1 MSKFPVPN
9 NFFYCP
15 PLGDDEKEN
24 LIRVGESS
32 LIDLVR
38 SSKLQDGMI
47 RWEMDSDEN
56 GIQIFYGEDPNGPA
70 EVTLLASST
79 EVLATFDEVAA
90 LFRVETAEQYL
101 EYTKLF
107 AKDLLDAAHL
117 YSISSP
123 TEDRPR
129 HYTGVRWI
137 VVGSPYP
144 LVANRDYCYLEC
156 QDDFEMNGK
165 RGWGRSLTSINLPCC
180 PDFFGT
186 LGTIRATFIRS
197 GFVVLEA
204 KRPGYLKIIHALQ
217 TDFKGNIPKWVV
229 KIGMKRRART
239 IGDVDTYLRERRLSS
254 SPFLREHQLVP
265 KALRSKCYLCQSK
278 FGALSL
284 KARCRK
290 CGEVVCGK
298 CNKYWEVDTPRGR
311 KAIRVCSACSIT
323 GGRDI
328 TLSEYGA
335 GVTASEMSDER
346 SESSHQETLNP
357 TDMASVSSYDHRPH
371 NYPVSN
377 GFNQQHHSSPAFRRE
392 ETSSNGSN
400 PPSIRRQPQQPAPR
414 GTAGAPIIY
423 GSSGQPTEI
432 TRPPNG
438 SKASQPKED
447 ANKQDDDDFAPRESE
462 AESDSMSAYS
472 EYSLYQVG
480 RAQPFKPKLGEIK
493 EINPYENGFRR
504 GQVPPPRYGQYED
517 RSDNGNNL
525 RGSPVQPR
533 GVYGDRRHVVR
544 EQSQLPQV
552 ARDMLRKPVHDM
564 VPLNSSE
571 EPLDPNGPARDPPSP
586 QVNHD
591 SYPPKR
597 PSDSQET
604 AKPSK
609 GQSENVQG
617 VPPRRKE
624 ISLDSPLSSL
634 DSKRSEE
641 PRNQPR
647 QSQETTVDSKESH
660 VEHQNTPPP
669 SSQDFP
675 RSSHDI
681 PYGQKDVHRGS
692 PRDLQLDPQD
702 SLRESNELPLEQSQD
717 RGLQG
722 VSREIQGSPF
732 KSRNFPRESLNFPHD
747 LRGLPVDPHELL
759 VDPRGLPVDPRELPH
774 VPRGFPVDPREL
786 PRVPRGFP
794 VDPRELPREHRGLPV
809 DPRGLSRDPRDLPV
823 DPRELPRDPRGFPI
837 DPRRVPRDP
846 RGFPVDPRELS
857 RDPRGRAIDFED
869 LPSDPCEISRGPFEE
884 ARRPVDPQGFPPDPR
899 DLPQDF
905 SNNPQHLVRGPHEVS
920 MDPRFFRDPRQPP
933 RGPSELPRDTRE
945 LARDPRQLPHDPRE
959 VNHNI
964 REQPRDPREQ
974 ASDPRRQPLDPR
986 EAPREIREP
995 QWNSRDV
1002 PHRDLRGLPL
1012 ESRGYPMD
1020 FRNQPHDSR
1029 SYPIDPRGAPREYG
1043 IDPRDIPVDFR
1054 AYPREYPAG
1063 RNPREYQMDP
1073 RWNPHGYPADPRRGH
1088 DRRVIP
1094 NNDPRFPR
1102 DPRNLPSD
1110 GGKFPLDQPVDPRQI
1125 DNRPQDDE
1133 FPSRNLRPEY
1143 DGRDYPYTREAG
1155 WNQPRDYYG
1164 RDPRD
1169 YPRDILYDRRD
1180 YPRDHYPRDEPAY
1193 NPNVRAGRRGSRE
1206 DTRESIDGGSVK
1218 AESIQDEVAKVI
1230 QALKGEQTPD
1240 PKQLLA
1246 LYKQLQQMNLEG
1258 AN

>member
-24 LIRVGESS
+24 LIRIGESS

-123 TEDRPR
+123 TENRPR

-239 IGDVDTYLRERRLSS
+239 IGDIDTYLRERRLSS

-278 FGALSL
+278 FGVLSL

-335 GVTASEMSDER
+335 GVTASEM
-346 SESSHQETLNP
+346 
-357 TDMASVSSYDHRPH
+357 
-371 NYPVSN
+371 
-377 GFNQQHHSSPAFRRE
+377 
-392 ETSSNGSN
+392 
-400 PPSIRRQPQQPAPR
+400 
-414 GTAGAPIIY
+414 
-423 GSSGQPTEI
+423 SGQPTEI

-504 GQVPPPRYGQYED
+504 GQVPPPRYGQCED

-525 RGSPVQPR
+525 RGPPVQPR
-533 GVYGDRRHVVR
+533 DVYGDRRHVVR

-571 EPLDPNGPARDPPSP
+571 EPLDPNGPARNPPSP
-586 QVNHD
+586 QN
-591 SYPPKR
+591 P
-597 PSDSQET
+597 
-604 AKPSK
+604 
-609 GQSENVQG
+609 
-617 VPPRRKE
+617 E
-624 ISLDSPLSSL
+624 ISHGSLKKLQLIQRNPTLNIKTRLHHPLKIFHEVLTIFPTVRRMCTADLPGTFNLILKILSVSPTNSL
-634 DSKRSEE
+634 LNSHKI
-641 PRNQPR
+641 
-647 QSQETTVDSKESH
+647 VDFKVFPVRFKEA
-660 VEHQNTPPP
+660 P
-669 SSQDFP
+669 SSHIISPVNLLTFPTIFVAYQLILMNSSSTQLIQENSHTSLVVFQLILVNSPVNIAAYQLILEDF
-675 RSSHDI
+675 HATLVVFQLILENFHATLVIFQLI
-681 PYGQKDVHRGS
+681 PENFHATLVAF
-692 PRDLQLDPQD
+692 QLI
-702 SLRESNELPLEQSQD
+702 LEEFVAFLWIL
-717 RGLQG
+717 G
-722 VSREIQGSPF
+722 
-732 KSRNFPRESLNFPHD
+732 NY
-747 LRGLPVDPHELL
+747 
-759 VDPRGLPVDPRELPH
+759 
-774 VPRGFPVDPREL
+774 
-786 PRVPRGFP
+786 
-794 VDPRELPREHRGLPV
+794 
-809 DPRGLSRDPRDLPV
+809 
-823 DPRELPRDPRGFPI
+823 
-837 DPRRVPRDP
+837 
-846 RGFPVDPRELS
+846 
-857 RDPRGRAIDFED
+857 FED
-869 LPSDPCEISRGPFEE
+869 LPSDPREISRGPFEE

-905 SNNPQHLVRGPHEVS
+905 SNNPQHLARGPHEVP
-920 MDPRFFRDPRQPP
+920 MGPRFFRDPRQPP
-933 RGPSELPRDTRE
+933 RDPSELPRDTRE

-964 REQPRDPREQ
+964 REQPRDPHEQ
-974 ASDPRRQPLDPR
+974 ASDPRGQPLDPR
-986 EAPREIREP
+986 EAPRDIREP

-1043 IDPRDIPVDFR
+1043 IDPRDIPIDSR

-1088 DRRVIP
+1088 DRRAIP

-1102 DPRNLPSD
+1102 DPRDLPSD
-1110 GGKFPLDQPVDPRQI
+1110 GGKFPLDQPADPRQI
-1125 DNRPQDDE
+1125 DNWHQDDE

-1180 YPRDHYPRDEPAY
+1180 YPRDHYPRDDPAY

>member
-24 LIRVGESS
+24 LIRIGESS

-117 YSISSP
+117 
-123 TEDRPR
+123 
-129 HYTGVRWI
+129 
-137 VVGSPYP
+137 
-144 LVANRDYCYLEC
+144 
-156 QDDFEMNGK
+156 
-165 RGWGRSLTSINLPCC
+165 
-180 PDFFGT
+180 
-186 LGTIRATFIRS
+186 S

-239 IGDVDTYLRERRLSS
+239 IGDIDTYLRERRLSS

-278 FGALSL
+278 FGVLSL

-335 GVTASEMSDER
+335 GVTASEM
-346 SESSHQETLNP
+346 
-357 TDMASVSSYDHRPH
+357 
-371 NYPVSN
+371 
-377 GFNQQHHSSPAFRRE
+377 
-392 ETSSNGSN
+392 
-400 PPSIRRQPQQPAPR
+400 
-414 GTAGAPIIY
+414 
-423 GSSGQPTEI
+423 SGQPTEI

-504 GQVPPPRYGQYED
+504 GQVPPPRYGQCED

-525 RGSPVQPR
+525 RGPPVQPR
-533 GVYGDRRHVVR
+533 DVYGDRRHVVR

-571 EPLDPNGPARDPPSP
+571 EPLDPNGPARNPPSP
-586 QVNHD
+586 QN
-591 SYPPKR
+591 P
-597 PSDSQET
+597 
-604 AKPSK
+604 
-609 GQSENVQG
+609 
-617 VPPRRKE
+617 E
-624 ISLDSPLSSL
+624 ISHGSLKKLQLIQRNPTLNIKTRLHHPLKIFHEVLTIFPTVRRMCTADLPGTFNLILKILSVSPTNSL
-634 DSKRSEE
+634 LNSHKI
-641 PRNQPR
+641 
-647 QSQETTVDSKESH
+647 VDFKVFPVRFKEA
-660 VEHQNTPPP
+660 P
-669 SSQDFP
+669 SSHIISPVNLLTFPTIFVAYQLILMNSSSTQLIQENSHTSLVVFQLILVNSPVNIAAYQLILEDF
-675 RSSHDI
+675 HATLVVFQLILENFHATLVIFQLI
-681 PYGQKDVHRGS
+681 PENFHATLVAF
-692 PRDLQLDPQD
+692 QLI
-702 SLRESNELPLEQSQD
+702 LEEFVAFLWIL
-717 RGLQG
+717 G
-722 VSREIQGSPF
+722 
-732 KSRNFPRESLNFPHD
+732 NY
-747 LRGLPVDPHELL
+747 
-759 VDPRGLPVDPRELPH
+759 
-774 VPRGFPVDPREL
+774 
-786 PRVPRGFP
+786 
-794 VDPRELPREHRGLPV
+794 
-809 DPRGLSRDPRDLPV
+809 
-823 DPRELPRDPRGFPI
+823 
-837 DPRRVPRDP
+837 
-846 RGFPVDPRELS
+846 
-857 RDPRGRAIDFED
+857 FED
-869 LPSDPCEISRGPFEE
+869 LPSDPREISRGPFEE

-905 SNNPQHLVRGPHEVS
+905 SNNPQHLARGPHEVP
-920 MDPRFFRDPRQPP
+920 MGPRFFRDPRQPP
-933 RGPSELPRDTRE
+933 RDPSELPRDTRE

-964 REQPRDPREQ
+964 REQPRDPHEQ
-974 ASDPRRQPLDPR
+974 ASDPRGQPLDPR
-986 EAPREIREP
+986 EAPRDIREP

-1043 IDPRDIPVDFR
+1043 IDPRDIPIDSR

-1088 DRRVIP
+1088 DRRAIP

-1102 DPRNLPSD
+1102 DPRDLPSD
-1110 GGKFPLDQPVDPRQI
+1110 GGKFPLDQPADPRQI
-1125 DNRPQDDE
+1125 DNWHQDDE

-1180 YPRDHYPRDEPAY
+1180 YPRDHYPRDDPAY